1 MDAQPPPARVSNA
14 LCLAELLGN
23 TFGHLSARDG
33 WQAAAVC
40 KAWRGPWHQRLKGM
54 LRCVRKCVPMP
65 QANQLVSSAP
75 GGVLVAN
82 YFEKTVEHYSPSGA
96 LLRVYCDDMPSF
108 STMEEAVRGLYTPR
122 KVASVSPLNE
132 RAWVLENDSKSLV
145 KAQLQDGG
153 RLSDVKFN
161 EGSLTFDVEWEQQP
175 VDLAIAGDALL
186 VLCRDEYSG
195 AYGRVVVLDVDTG
208 AVRYCFGGEIGTAEE
223 LRGPESLAAEEGL
236 VYVADMYN
244 HQVKVFKLADGTGAL
259 VRTFGRQ
266 GIPPEIDR
274 ECPYWSIDASQ
285 DEDFVYPDDTRAGSG
300 PGEFN
305 QPFGVVVGKGRLY
318 VSESAGRRIQ
328 ILNLPDGEPLHI
340 VRSPDGFGLAGLCIT
355 ALPDGTGARVWCAGE
370 YWGDSFTE
378 WQQAHPPAAGSPHQ
392 ALEVPGR
399 AHIFAIC
406 E

>member
-1 MDAQPPPARVSNA
+1 M
-14 LCLAELLGN
+14 
-23 TFGHLSARDG
+23 
-33 WQAAAVC
+33 
-40 KAWRGPWHQRLKGM
+40 
-54 LRCVRKCVPMP
+54 RKCVPMP

-96 LLRVYCDDMPSF
+96 LLRVYCDDMRLHTPS
-108 STMEEAVRGLYTPR
+108 
-122 KVASVSPLNE
+122 KVVSVSPLNE

-145 KAQLQDGG
+145 KAQLQDGE
-153 RLSDVKFN
+153 RLCDVEFN

-208 AVRYCFGGEIGTAEE
+208 ALRYCFGGEIGTAEE

-236 VYVADMYN
+236 VYVADRYN
-244 HQVKVFKLADGTGAL
+244 HQVKVFRLADGTGTL

-285 DEDFVYPDDTRAGSG
+285 DEDFVYPDDPRAGSG

-370 YWGDSFTE
+370 YWGDSFDE
-378 WQQAHPPAAGSPHQ
+378 WRQALPPAAVNQ
-392 ALEVPGR
+392 EVPGR